1 MFFDVTKYDVI
12 TLEESRLGMDFIR
25 LSSKLVALSN
35 ALGKENVD
43 DDMILDGLCS
53 LLVESLSN
61 LKEIAHLAY
70 ENAKDL
76 FGVDGTVVYRYLKQN
91 NLSPKTFPDT
101 YSECIDSHARHL
113 LLHMIAEEEGIDFSK
128 ARDPRVC
135 RDLTNSNANGLFM
148 ILDKPVTELNPD
160 NFKLMHKMTK
170 PDFSVT
176 ELTQSEIDRLN
187 RYHEEY
193 MKERIYS
200 RVTDKSLDDEDIL
213 SHAKKIGAKRNG
225 TF

>member
-25 LSSKLVALSN
+25 LSSRLVALSN

-76 FGVDGTVVYRYLKQN
+76 FGVDGTVVYRYL
-91 NLSPKTFPDT
+91 
-101 YSECIDSHARHL
+101 I
-113 LLHMIAEEEGIDFSK
+113 HM
-128 ARDPRVC
+128 
-135 RDLTNSNANGLFM
+135 
-148 ILDKPVTELNPD
+148 LD
-160 NFKLMHKMTK
+160 
-170 PDFSVT
+170 
-176 ELTQSEIDRLN
+176 
-187 RYHEEY
+187 
-193 MKERIYS
+193 IYYF
-200 RVTDKSLDDEDIL
+200 I
-213 SHAKKIGAKRNG
+213 
-225 TF
+225 

>member
-25 LSSKLVALSN
+25 LSSRLVALSN

-43 DDMILDGLCS
+43 DD
-53 LLVESLSN
+53 
-61 LKEIAHLAY
+61 
-70 ENAKDL
+70 
-76 FGVDGTVVYRYLKQN
+76 
-91 NLSPKTFPDT
+91 
-101 YSECIDSHARHL
+101 
-113 LLHMIAEEEGIDFSK
+113 
-128 ARDPRVC
+128 
-135 RDLTNSNANGLFM
+135 M

>member
-1 MFFDVTKYDVI
+1 MFLDVTKYDVI

-25 LSSKLVALSN
+25 LSSRLVALSN

-76 FGVDGTVVYRYLKQN
+76 FGVDGASVYQYLKKN
-91 NLSPKTFPDT
+91 NMDPDTFPGL

-148 ILDKPVTELNPD
+148 IMDKPVTELNPD

-170 PDFSVT
+170 PNFSIT
-176 ELTQSEIDRLN
+176 ELSQSEIDRLN
-187 RYHEEY
+187 TYHEEY
-193 MKERIYS
+193 MNKKIYP
-200 RVTDKSLDDEDIL
+200 RVTDKTVDDEDIL
-213 SHAKKIGAKRNG
+213 SHAKKIGVKRKGN
-225 TF
+225 F

>member
-25 LSSKLVALSN
+25 LSSRLVALSN

-91 NLSPKTFPDT
+91 NLNPKTFPDT

>member
-1 MFFDVTKYDVI
+1 
-12 TLEESRLGMDFIR
+12 
-25 LSSKLVALSN
+25 
-35 ALGKENVD
+35 
-43 DDMILDGLCS
+43 
-53 LLVESLSN
+53 
-61 LKEIAHLAY
+61 
-70 ENAKDL
+70 
-76 FGVDGTVVYRYLKQN
+76 
-91 NLSPKTFPDT
+91 
-101 YSECIDSHARHL
+101 
-113 LLHMIAEEEGIDFSK
+113 MIAEEEGIDFSK